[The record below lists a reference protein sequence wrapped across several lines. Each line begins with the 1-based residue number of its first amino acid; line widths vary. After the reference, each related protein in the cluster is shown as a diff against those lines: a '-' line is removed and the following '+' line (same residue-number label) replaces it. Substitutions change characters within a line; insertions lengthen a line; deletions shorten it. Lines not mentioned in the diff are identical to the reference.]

1 METLLNASVG
11 PEAPSEDGKPQ
22 DAPFR
27 AVRLKRPLATLFQL
41 VVFGGAVGVACLPL
55 NKVDGWQAQLLHGL
69 PGFNNQA
76 WHLGNLAQALA
87 PLVVMPVLLWLQA
100 GRFKAGA
107 GSGIPQTIESIEEP
121 SSAVTLLGLKPT
133 IQRLSL
139 WTAASLALMPLGREG
154 PVVQVGAS
162 VALALKKRFPRLLAG
177 FSETNLVTIGAGA
190 GLAGGFNSPLMG
202 TVFVFEELTG
212 RFLPSVVWPALVVC
226 LAAALVSNLTGT
238 PVFILGLIQAPE
250 AEWVQLVL
258 ALPVGLVGGWLGGL
272 FARLLLQTTAWLR
285 PKVNRRPLAWGLA
298 VGGSLA
304 LIAVLSGGLS
314 GGDGEAL
321 MGHLLGDGGSLPVPG
336 SPIDVIGWLLLL
348 AARLVAPVLAL
359 GAGIPGGLID
369 PAFAI
374 GAVFGS
380 GSLELLGGNG
390 QLGLAL
396 GMAAGLAG
404 ATQLPLMTILFSLRM
419 MGDQQWLFGMLLSAV
434 IGAVIGRKI
443 QPEPIYHAL
452 WGLGKKAI
460 KSPAPQ

>member
-1 METLLNASVG
+1 METVMKASDLK
-11 PEAPSEDGKPQ
+11 EAPSQGGHPQ
-22 DAPFR
+22 SPLIPPL
-27 AVRLKRPLATLFQL
+27 RLKGPLATLLQL
-41 VVFGGAVGVACLPL
+41 LLFGGAVGLACLPL
-55 NKVDGWQAQLLHGL
+55 NKVDGWQAELLHGL
-69 PGFNNQA
+69 PGFNNQP
-76 WHLGNLAQALA
+76 WQLGTLAQALA

-100 GRFKAGA
+100 GRFQSGA
-107 GSGIPQTIESIEEP
+107 GSGIPQTIESIENP
-121 SSAVTLLGLKPT
+121 SSAKTLLGAKAT

-162 VALALKKRFPRLLAG
+162 VALALRQRFPRLLAG
-177 FSETNLVTIGAGA
+177 ISETNLLTIGAGA

-202 TVFVFEELTG
+202 AVFVFEELTG
-212 RFLPSVVWPALVVC
+212 RFLPAVFWPALVVGI
-226 LAAALVSNLTGT
+226 AAALLSNLTGT
-238 PVFILGLIQAPE
+238 PIFILGLLQAPE
-250 AEWVQLVL
+250 AEWLQLLL
-258 ALPVGLVGGWLGGL
+258 AVPVGLVGGWLGGL
-272 FARLLLQTTAWLR
+272 FARLLFHTTAWLR
-285 PKVNRRPLAWGLA
+285 PRINKQPLGWGVAL
-298 VGGSLA
+298 GGCLA

-321 MGHLLGDGGSLPVPG
+321 MGHLLSNDGNLPVPG
-336 SPIDVIGWLLLL
+336 SPIDLIGWLLLL

-359 GAGIPGGLID
+359 GSGVPGGLID

-380 GSLELLGGNG
+380 GSLELLGGNA

-452 WGLGKKAI
+452 WGLGKKLF
-460 KSPAPQ
+460 KSPAP

>member
-1 METLLNASVG
+1 
-11 PEAPSEDGKPQ
+11 
-22 DAPFR
+22 
-27 AVRLKRPLATLFQL
+27 
-41 VVFGGAVGVACLPL
+41 
-55 NKVDGWQAQLLHGL
+55 
-69 PGFNNQA
+69 
-76 WHLGNLAQALA
+76 
-87 PLVVMPVLLWLQA
+87 
-100 GRFKAGA
+100 
-107 GSGIPQTIESIEEP
+107 
-121 SSAVTLLGLKPT
+121 
-133 IQRLSL
+133 
-139 WTAASLALMPLGREG
+139 
-154 PVVQVGAS
+154 
-162 VALALKKRFPRLLAG
+162 
-177 FSETNLVTIGAGA
+177 
-190 GLAGGFNSPLMG
+190 MG

-212 RFLPSVVWPALVVC
+212 RFLPSIVWPALVVC

-258 ALPVGLVGGWLGGL
+258 ALPVGLLGGWLGGL
-272 FARLLLQTTAWLR
+272 FARLLFDTTAWLKPR
-285 PKVNRRPLAWGLA
+285 VNRRPLAWGVVL
-298 VGGSLA
+298 GGCLA

-321 MGHLLGDGGSLPVPG
+321 MGHLLGAGGSLPVPG
-336 SPIDVIGWLLLL
+336 SPIDGIGWLLLL

-452 WGLGKKAI
+452 WGLGKKPI
-460 KSPAPQ
+460 KSPVP

>member
-1 METLLNASVG
+1 METLLSASDFK
-11 PEAPSEDGKPQ
+11 ETPSENAEPQ
-22 DAPFR
+22 RDAFR
-27 AVRLKRPLATLFQL
+27 TVGLKRPLATFLQLLLFG
-41 VVFGGAVGVACLPL
+41 VTVGLACLPL
-55 NKVDGWQAQLLHGL
+55 NKVDGWQAKLLQGL
-69 PGFNNQA
+69 PGFNNQS
-76 WHLGNLAQALA
+76 WQLSTLTQAMA

-107 GSGIPQTIESIEEP
+107 GSGIPQTIESIEVP
-121 SSAVTLLGLKPT
+121 SSANTLLGLKPT
-133 IQRLSL
+133 VQRLSL

-162 VALALKKRFPRLLAG
+162 VALALRQRFPRLLA
-177 FSETNLVTIGAGA
+177 SINETSLLTIGAGA

-202 TVFVFEELTG
+202 AVFVFEELTG
-212 RFLPSVVWPALVVC
+212 RFLPALLWPSLVVC
-226 LAAALVSNLTGT
+226 LLAALISNLTGI
-238 PVFILGLIQAPE
+238 PVFVLGLFQAQEPE
-250 AEWVQLVL
+250 WGQLLL
-258 ALPVGLVGGWLGGL
+258 AFPIGLGGGALGGL
-272 FARLLLQTTAWLR
+272 FARLLFHTTAWLR
-285 PKVNRRPLAWGLA
+285 PKVNKRPLAWGLA
-298 VGGSLA
+298 LGGSLA

-314 GGDGEAL
+314 GGDGEAM
-321 MGHLLGDGGSLPVPG
+321 MGHLLSNGGSLPVPG
-336 SPIDVIGWLLLL
+336 SPVDLIGWLLLL

-359 GAGIPGGLID
+359 GAGVPGGLID

-404 ATQLPLMTILFSLRM
+404 ATQLPLVTILFSLRL

-434 IGAVIGRKI
+434 IGAVIGRRI

-452 WGLGKKAI
+452 WGLGKKPT
-460 KSPAPQ
+460 KSPAP